1 MIIEDWEQLKNKI
14 DELKKS
20 GKKIVFT
27 NGCFDI
33 LHWGHVSYLKKAK
46 ELGDCLVLALNTD
59 QSVQKLKGPSRP
71 INNQNDRALVIN
83 ELKSIDFVTFFSE
96 ETPYD
101 IINLIKPHVLAK
113 GGDYNPNQV
122 VGKDIVESYGG
133 YVSIIPFVEG
143 KSTTNVIN
151 KIVDK

>member
-14 DELKKS
+14 DELKKT
-20 GKKIVFT
+20 GKKIIFT

-46 ELGDCLVLALNTD
+46 ELGDYLVLALNTD
-59 QSVQKLKGPSRP
+59 QSVQKLKGPTRP
-71 INNQNDRALVIN
+71 INNQHDRALVIN

-96 ETPYD
+96 ETPFNV
-101 IINLIKPHVLAK
+101 INLIKPDIIAK

-122 VGKDIVESYGG
+122 VGKEIVESYGG
-133 YVSIIPFVEG
+133 YVAIIPFVDG

>member
-14 DELKKS
+14 DELKKT
-20 GKKIVFT
+20 GKKIIFT

-46 ELGDCLVLALNTD
+46 ELGDYLVLALNTD
-59 QSVQKLKGPSRP
+59 QSVQKLKGPTRP
-71 INNQNDRALVIN
+71 INNQHDRALVIN

-96 ETPYD
+96 ETPFNV
-101 IINLIKPHVLAK
+101 INLIKPDIIAK

-122 VGKDIVESYGG
+122 IGKEIVESYGG
-133 YVSIIPFVEG
+133 YVAIIPFVDG

>member
-14 DELKKS
+14 DELKKT

-46 ELGDCLVLALNTD
+46 ELGDYLVLALNTD
-59 QSVQKLKGPSRP
+59 QSVQKLKGPTRP
-71 INNQNDRALVIN
+71 INKQHDRALVIN

-96 ETPYD
+96 ETPFN
-101 IINLIKPHVLAK
+101 IINLIKPDIIAK

-133 YVSIIPFVEG
+133 YVAIIPFVDG
-143 KSTTNVIN
+143 KSTTNIIN

>member
-14 DELKKS
+14 DELKKT

-46 ELGDCLVLALNTD
+46 ELGDYLVLALNTD
-59 QSVQKLKGPSRP
+59 QSVQKLKGPTRP
-71 INNQNDRALVIN
+71 INKQHDRALVIN

-96 ETPYD
+96 ETPFN
-101 IINLIKPHVLAK
+101 IINLIKPDIIVK

-133 YVSIIPFVEG
+133 YVAIIPFVDG
-143 KSTTNVIN
+143 KSTTNIIN

>member
-14 DELKKS
+14 DELKKT
-20 GKKIVFT
+20 GKKIIFT

-46 ELGDCLVLALNTD
+46 ELGDYLVLALNTD
-59 QSVQKLKGPSRP
+59 QSVQKLKGPTRP
-71 INNQNDRALVIN
+71 INNQHDRALVIN

-96 ETPYD
+96 ETPFNV
-101 IINLIKPHVLAK
+101 IKLIKPDIIAK

-122 VGKDIVESYGG
+122 VGKEIVESYGG
-133 YVSIIPFVEG
+133 YVAIIPFVDG

>member
-1 MIIEDWEQLKNKI
+1 MIIEDWTELKLELE
-14 DELKKS
+14 ELKKK

-33 LHWGHVSYLKKAK
+33 LHLGHVSYLKRAR
-46 ELGDCLVLALNTD
+46 ELGDYLVLALNTD
-59 QSVQKLKGPSRP
+59 DSVKKLKGPTRP

-96 ETPYD
+96 DTPYEIINHIKPD
-101 IINLIKPHVLAK
+101 IITK
-113 GGDYNPNQV
+113 GGDYNPEQV

-133 YVSIIPFVEG
+133 KVEIIPFVDG
-143 KSTTNVIN
+143 KSTSNIIN

>member
-1 MIIEDWEQLKNKI
+1 MIIEDWSELKLEI
-14 DELKKS
+14 DELKKK

-33 LHWGHVSYLKKAK
+33 LHWGHVSYLKKARD
-46 ELGDCLVLALNTD
+46 LGDSLVLALNTD
-59 QSVQKLKGPSRP
+59 DSVKKLKGPSRP

-83 ELKSIDFVTFFSE
+83 ELKSIDYVTFFSE
-96 ETPYD
+96 NTPYEIISHIKPD
-101 IINLIKPHVLAK
+101 IITK
-113 GGDYNPNQV
+113 GGDYTPEQV

-133 YVSIIPFVEG
+133 NVEIIPFVDG
-143 KSTTNVIN
+143 KSTSNIIN

>member
-14 DELKKS
+14 DELKKT

-46 ELGDCLVLALNTD
+46 ELGDYLVLALNTD
-59 QSVQKLKGPSRP
+59 QSVQKLKGPTRP
-71 INNQNDRALVIN
+71 INKQHDRALVIN

-96 ETPYD
+96 ETPFN
-101 IINLIKPHVLAK
+101 IINLIKPDIIAK
-113 GGDYNPNQV
+113 GGDYIPNQV

-133 YVSIIPFVEG
+133 YVAIIPFVDG
-143 KSTTNVIN
+143 KSTTNIIN